1 MKRMHDGEYSQ
12 QDRENF
18 KQAIF
23 ANTVQPMQDLLN
35 AMETLNIELSEPE
48 ARKYAEIIKAQP
60 TSVEIDGL
68 SSEVAEAISVLWK
81 LGSVQE
87 CYKRSNEFQL
97 NDSAK

>member
-1 MKRMHDGEYSQ
+1 MHDGEYSQ

-18 KQAIF
+18 KHAVF
-23 ANTVQPMQDLLN
+23 ANTVQPMQDILN
-35 AMETLNIELSEPE
+35 AMEALNIELSEPG
-48 ARKYAEIIKAQP
+48 AERHAGIIKTQP
-60 TSVEIDGL
+60 ASIDIDTL
-68 SSEVAEAISVLWK
+68 SSEMAGAIAALWK